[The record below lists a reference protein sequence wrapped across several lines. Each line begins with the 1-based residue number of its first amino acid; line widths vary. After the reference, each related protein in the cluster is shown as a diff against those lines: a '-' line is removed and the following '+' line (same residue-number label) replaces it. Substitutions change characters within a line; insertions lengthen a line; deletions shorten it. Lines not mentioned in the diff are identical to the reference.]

1 MQPPPLKKVF
11 AMNSVVFVAALT
23 GIGVFSSSTVHS
35 TQPEYIQ
42 LIRRGQQMP
51 QEWYAEQARL
61 WKQEVARKAEDA
73 ASWRNYYMATQ
84 YSMWGPDSPE
94 REQILDRIF
103 TEMGKAVSDGHEYLY
118 LDVRRSS
125 WDRDRQELN
134 DLFARATRLCSA
146 QPECAD
152 LYQDLAGNF
161 EQLGDR
167 ERARSAWEEMYLA
180 EGIPSGLI
188 DYNYN
193 MLMSTDQNAILVTN
207 GDNDTYPAWML
218 QRLKGIREDVLVLN
232 IYLSRKYRSHLSR
245 ELSTM
250 GIEIDA
256 KSLPASDAD
265 FLEALCEAV
274 TRSQPDVLIYVA
286 LTVASRYKEKLND
299 RLYVTGLAS
308 LYSEDRADNV
318 ALLKR
323 NVERRFRLDHLQHDW
338 YSEHHISTVPHV
350 IRVNGNYAIPFIM
363 LFEHY
368 RTAEEMKRAS
378 YWSDL
383 ALEVARKS
391 RNEDFLK
398 EIELRIDQ

>member
-1 MQPPPLKKVF
+1 
-11 AMNSVVFVAALT
+11 MNSTRFLAAL
-23 GIGVFSSSTVHS
+23 ICISVFSSSSVHS
-35 TQPEYIQ
+35 AQPEYVH
-42 LIRRGQQMP
+42 LIRRGQQMS

-61 WKQEVARKAEDA
+61 WKQEVERQPEDA

-84 YSMWGPDSPE
+84 YSMWRRDSPE
-94 REQILDRIF
+94 REQILDRILE
-103 TEMGKAVSDGHEYLY
+103 EMGKVVSESHEYLY
-118 LDVRRSS
+118 LEVRQCS
-125 WDRDRQELN
+125 WNTDKQELN

-167 ERARSAWEEMYLA
+167 ERARSAWREMYRT
-180 EGIPSGLI
+180 EGIHSALI

-193 MLMSTDQNAILVTN
+193 MLMSTDQNAILITN

-232 IYLSRKYRSHLSR
+232 VYLSKKYRSYLSG
-245 ELSTM
+245 ELSAK
-250 GIEIDA
+250 GVEIDTKA
-256 KSLPASDAD
+256 LPANDAD

-274 TRSQPDVLIYVA
+274 TQSQPDVPIYVA
-286 LTVASRYKEKLND
+286 LTVASRYKERIND
-299 RLYVTGLAS
+299 MLYVTGLAS
-308 LYSEDRADNV
+308 LYSEDRADNI
-318 ALLKR
+318 ALLRR
-323 NVERRFRLDHLQHDW
+323 NVEGRFRLDYLRHDW
-338 YSEHHISTVPHV
+338 YSENHISTIPEVF
-350 IRVNGNYAIPFIM
+350 RLNTNYAVSFVT

-368 RTAEEMKRAS
+368 QTSEEMKRAN
-378 YWSDL
+378 YWSGL

-391 RNEDFLK
+391 SNEDFLK